1 MSGRNW
7 TRKSIEEM
15 ARVVFNEEIK
25 NASPS
30 PNQDNFAIIPYFA
43 PTQFDMRK
51 PWTGGSEPRRGI
63 MLPNNKNVT
72 SANQVDQIMYVTIPE
87 GIGEIRT
94 TAIFPRFFSTE
105 YDYNLAHIH
114 LTNFG
119 FVPLKGDYNYDNI
132 MIPMLF
138 ALEGS
143 ISMGSGGY
151 TSTPN
156 GVHFWYYIEG
166 DNIYVYQGTST
177 NIEQYDGWVE
187 AQDGNTPV
195 DPDEDYYVR
204 NYLTNYV
211 AYVGLRSIHLE
222 RGCSTVVNDF
232 LKRRTNEN
240 TILQCMLTNYGSGFD
255 YSNIV
260 KWEKSF
266 PNKTLNVINL

>member
-30 PNQDNFAIIPYFA
+30 PDQDNFAIIPYFA
-43 PTQFDMRK
+43 PTQFEMRK
-51 PWTGGSEPRRGI
+51 PWTGGSEPYRGI
-63 MLPNNKNVT
+63 MLPNNKTVT
-72 SANQVDQIMYVTIPE
+72 SLNQVDQIMYVTIPE

-94 TAIFPRFFSTE
+94 SAIFPRFFTTQ
-105 YDYNLAHIH
+105 YDYNISHIY

-119 FVPLKGDYNYDNI
+119 FVPLEGDYNYDNI

-143 ISMGSGGY
+143 IPLRSGGY

-177 NIEQYDGWVE
+177 DIEQYDAMVE

-195 DPDEDYYVR
+195 DPDEDYFARYT
-204 NYLTNYV
+204 LTNYV
-211 AYVGLRSIHLE
+211 AYVGLRSIHLKS
-222 RGCSTVVNDF
+222 GCSTVVNDF

-255 YSNIV
+255 YSNIINW
-260 KWEKSF
+260 KKSF